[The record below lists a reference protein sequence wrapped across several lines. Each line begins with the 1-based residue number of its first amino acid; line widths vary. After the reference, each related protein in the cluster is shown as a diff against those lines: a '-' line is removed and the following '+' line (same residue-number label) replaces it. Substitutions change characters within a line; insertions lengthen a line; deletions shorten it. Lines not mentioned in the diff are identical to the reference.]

1 MAIEPYRFDREVR
14 GRGGHRS
21 GAAHIR
27 RACDRRDPAAVPRDV
42 HDRRPPGDRAG
53 LLPRAPD
60 RDRRGLGSNR
70 CGGLRGRPRT
80 PPPAVGPPDHPLG
93 RVRGV
98 LSFAPA
104 APPTSPP
111 PLRPREPPPPP
122 PR

>member
-60 RDRRGLGSNR
+60 RDRRGLGRKSWW
-70 CGGLRGRPRT
+70 GLWGSPL
-80 PPPAVGPPDHPLG
+80 PHPPAVGPPQHPFWRVLG
-93 RVRGV
+93 FFSLG
-98 LSFAPA
+98 LAP
-104 APPTSPP
+104 
-111 PLRPREPPPPP
+111 LPRLHLTP
-122 PR
+122 

>member
-60 RDRRGLGSNR
+60 RDRRGLESKPFGN
-70 CGGLRGRPRT
+70 LWWRPRT
-80 PPPAVGPPDHPLG
+80 PPLAIRPPVPPFG
-93 RVRGV
+93 RVLVV
-98 LSFAPA
+98 LSLAPRPLPA
-104 APPTSPP
+104 FPPSP
-111 PLRPREPPPPP
+111 RREEH
-122 PR
+122 